1 MKRTISAMMGKGSLN
16 HNSRAF
22 HADNTDP
29 ARSYLNI
36 AYCSED
42 IRAVY
47 HELFDEA
54 LAAYNSK
61 QTRNDRKIENYYEKI
76 RIGKQEKPFCELVIQ
91 IGNKDDCGAATPEG
105 GLTAEILDSYMKT
118 FRARNPNLRVFSAHM
133 HMDEATPHLHID
145 FVPFITG
152 SKRGLE
158 TRVSLK
164 KALEAQG
171 FIGGNRGNTEWNR
184 WVESEKTYLAR
195 LMEERGI
202 EWEHKGLHEEHLS
215 VLDYKKQERKK
226 EVEELEQEVTDLKTQ
241 VSEKQEDLSQAMAEA
256 ADAQAQ
262 ADENRKKLERYKE
275 NVDKVERVAENYT
288 KPAAEVLPEPVMLE
302 SAKSYRKRIIPI
314 IDKITRAFKKI
325 YAAYVDLKYHYDNL
339 LAKFRS
345 LEQSEAS
352 VRSALDRER
361 DENQYLRGR
370 SDYLDRA
377 AQILGNDVLD
387 DAVRQSRERD
397 RERARTKYRST
408 QQAL

>member
-29 ARSYLNI
+29 ARSHLNI

-54 LAAYNSK
+54 LAAYNGK

-105 GLTAEILDSYMKT
+105 GRAAEILDSYMKT
-118 FRARNPNLRVFSAHM
+118 FSRRNPNLRVFSAHM

-202 EWEHKGLHEEHLS
+202 KWEHKGLHEEHLS

-226 EVEELEQEVTDLKTQ
+226 EVEELEQEVTDLETQ

-262 ADENRKKLERYKE
+262 ADENRRKLERYKE

-288 KPAAEVLPEPVMLE
+288 KPAAEVLPEPIMLE

-387 DAVRQSRERD
+387 DAVRQSGEHG
-397 RERARTKYRST
+397 RTKYRST
-408 QQAL
+408 QQAR

>member
-29 ARSYLNI
+29 ARSHLNI
-36 AYCSED
+36 AYCNED

-47 HELFDEA
+47 HEMFDEA

-105 GLTAEILDSYMKT
+105 GLAAEILDSYMKT
-118 FRARNPNLRVFSAHM
+118 FCARNPNLRVFSAHM

-215 VLDYKKQERKK
+215 VLDYKKQEREK
-226 EVEELEQEVTDLKTQ
+226 EVEELEQEVTDLETQ

-288 KPAAEVLPEPVMLE
+288 KPAAEVLQEPVMLE

-325 YAAYVDLKYHYDNL
+325 YTAYVDLKYHYDNL

-345 LEQSEAS
+345 LEQSEANL
-352 VRSALDRER
+352 RSAFYRER

>member
-29 ARSYLNI
+29 ARSHLNI

-54 LAAYNSK
+54 LAAYNGK

-105 GLTAEILDSYMKT
+105 ALAAEILDSYMKT
-118 FRARNPNLRVFSAHM
+118 FRARNLNLRVFSAHM

-288 KPAAEVLPEPVMLE
+288 KPATEVLPEPIMLE

-352 VRSALDRER
+352 LRSALERER

-397 RERARTKYRST
+397 RERARAKYRFT

>member
-29 ARSYLNI
+29 ARSHLNI
-36 AYCSED
+36 EYCSED

-54 LAAYNSK
+54 LAAYNGK
-61 QTRNDRKIENYYEKI
+61 QARNDRKIEDYYEKI
-76 RIGKQEKPFCELVIQ
+76 RTGKQEKPFCELVIQ
-91 IGNKDDCGAATPEG
+91 IGNKDDCGAETPEG
-105 GLTAEILDSYMKT
+105 GRAAEILDSYMKT
-118 FRARNPNLRVFSAHM
+118 FRKRNPNLRVFSAHM

-171 FIGGNRGNTEWNR
+171 FAGGTRGNTEWNR
-184 WVESEKTYLAR
+184 WVESEKTFLAQ

-202 EWEHKGLHEEHLS
+202 EWEHKGLHEEHLT

-241 VSEKQEDLSQAMAEA
+241 VSEKQEDLSQAMAAA

-262 ADENRKKLERYKE
+262 ADENRGKLERYKE
-275 NVDKVERVAENYT
+275 NVDKVEKLAESYT
-288 KPAAEVLPEPVMLE
+288 KPADQVLPEPIMLE
-302 SAKSYRKRIIPI
+302 SARSYRKRIIPI
-314 IDKITRAFKKI
+314 IDRITRAFKKI

-345 LEQSEAS
+345 LEQSEAN
-352 VRSALDRER
+352 VRSALNRER

-377 AQILGNDVLD
+377 VQILGNDVLD
-387 DAVRQSRERD
+387 DAVRRSKERER
-397 RERARTKYRST
+397 EQTRTKYRST
-408 QQAL
+408 QQAR